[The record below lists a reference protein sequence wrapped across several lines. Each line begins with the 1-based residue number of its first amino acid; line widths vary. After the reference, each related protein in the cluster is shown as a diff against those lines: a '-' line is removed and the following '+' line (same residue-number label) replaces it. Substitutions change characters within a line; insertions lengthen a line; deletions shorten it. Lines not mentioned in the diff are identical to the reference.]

1 MLKITI
7 CVGSSCSVRGS
18 EELAA
23 ALEKLIE
30 REKLSDRVEL
40 VGAFCMDVCST
51 GVSIKVGD
59 RQYREIHPEDAEAFF
74 YKEVWPVVSL
84 SGAQA

>member
-23 ALEKLIE
+23 SLEKLIE

-74 YKEVWPVVSL
+74 YNEVWPAVSL